1 MRLLKKYRLILFIIL
16 GVLVFETFYSCA
28 NARWGTDAGLNVTW
42 GPNGPRVRPHI
53 DFDIY
58 NGGRLRH

>member
-1 MRLLKKYRLILFIIL
+1 MKKTKKITLLILTL
-16 GVLVFETFYSCA
+16 LLMEVFHGCA

-42 GPNGPRVRPHI
+42 GPNGPRVRPHV

-58 NGGRLRH
+58 NGGRL